1 VIVCSESNKNADPR
15 RRFGSNV
22 NIIHLDTGHQRSAT
36 FRKRQ
41 TNRFKRNPFKL
52 SFLDR
57 SAVEQRRGEMN
68 PYNSYAP
75 NSLELGGLT
84 DLKNEL
90 QIDGIPIGI
99 DFLQPPYPGYDAAQS
114 PLPLSNGIPQ
124 ETLSNRYRNNQSLH
138 LRAPRLAQPSDLA
151 PPTSGG
157 QDKIM
162 SGQLT
167 TVRRRSSRVRFATS
181 ERSQLLSCSCSG
193 HRQ

>member
-1 VIVCSESNKNADPR
+1 MRSSFHSSPERIDLLVYTALGGIRFSGFSQSKEGAVIVCSESNKNADPR

-99 DFLQPPYPGYDAAQS
+99 DFL
-114 PLPLSNGIPQ
+114 
-124 ETLSNRYRNNQSLH
+124 
-138 LRAPRLAQPSDLA
+138 
-151 PPTSGG
+151 
-157 QDKIM
+157 
-162 SGQLT
+162 
-167 TVRRRSSRVRFATS
+167 
-181 ERSQLLSCSCSG
+181 
-193 HRQ
+193 